1 MTQQTNYAR
10 LLFLVKQFYQEA
22 TNLAS
27 VGDDLSAM
35 KAVLFLDLSVEQML
49 YVLIAD
55 FGSQG
60 PGELDEPTW
69 AQLWQAALKAV
80 KERSAM
86 TRLPHY
92 RELKTLHGMRN
103 QAQHQGVTPKPTE
116 LSRFIRAASD
126 MLSTCFQEAYGLS
139 FNAFEPWDKIRNPG
153 LQLLIRESHEALE
166 HGDVLM
172 TLAGTLVA
180 FQKIVAALKQTQL
193 TPRERLLGRR
203 SFRAQFSVDTRVSD
217 ILQVAAQTQHIIG

>member
-49 YVLIAD
+49 YILIAD
-55 FGSQG
+55 FDSQDSDG
-60 PGELDEPTW
+60 QDEPTW
-69 AQLWQAALKAV
+69 KQSWQRALRAV
-80 KERSAM
+80 KDQSAM
-86 TRLPHY
+86 TKLLHY
-92 RELKTLHGMRN
+92 PELRTLHGMRN
-103 QAQHQGVTPKPTE
+103 QAQHQGVAPNPTE
-116 LSRFIRAASD
+116 LGRFIRAAFA
-126 MLSTCFQEAYGLS
+126 MLSSCFQEAYGLS
-139 FNAFEPWDKIRNPG
+139 FIMFGPWDEIRNPD
-153 LQLLIRESHEALE
+153 LRRLLKESHEALE

-203 SFRAQFSVDTRVSD
+203 SGPPQRF
-217 ILQVAAQTQHIIG
+217 